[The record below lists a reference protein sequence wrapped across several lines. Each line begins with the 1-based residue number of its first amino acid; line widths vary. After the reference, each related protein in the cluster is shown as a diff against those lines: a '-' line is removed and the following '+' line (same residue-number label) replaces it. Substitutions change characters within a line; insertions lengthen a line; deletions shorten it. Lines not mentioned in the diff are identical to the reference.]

1 MTNHKDTDLREALRR
16 KYADKPQLPA
26 GFSERMMKRMEE
38 SQPRME
44 KAEATSNRRKWLY
57 TAIGAVAACGLLL
70 LALNYGGND
79 KETGNIEQVA
89 RNMQKI
95 TAPDTEEKQLRSDN
109 SIAQNLPAHKDEMK
123 RTETVTVSTTSRD
136 KTLPTKENEDT
147 HVTGDDTPSN
157 NHQPSTVNHQPSTI
171 TYHPADYGLHYATN
185 EINDSIYQAPSR
197 MDEFIA
203 KMANYNKVIGVP
215 LNCATAKND
224 STVSGTA
231 YVFEDKEDFDVF
243 GRLLQMACWYDSK
256 SPGYMLNFSHQ
267 QFVFTLKDLHKE
279 EKYFWLAERI
289 TGKRILL
296 YCTHSPIEKDV
307 SFACYQNFREQ
318 LTNVYFSSLQY

>member
-1 MTNHKDTDLREALRR
+1 MATAGSGDVLTGILLGISAQKTN
-16 KYADKPQLPA
+16 
-26 GFSERMMKRMEE
+26 
-38 SQPRME
+38 
-44 KAEATSNRRKWLY
+44 NLY
-57 TAIGAVAACGLLL
+57 KNMCLGVRIHGEIGDRAV
-70 LALNYGGND
+70 
-79 KETGNIEQVA
+79 
-89 RNMQKI
+89 
-95 TAPDTEEKQLRSDN
+95 EKQSQSDN
-109 SIAQNLPAHKDEMK
+109 NIAQNLPVHKDETK
-123 RTETVTVSTTSRD
+123 RTETVTVSTTSWD

-147 HVTGDDTPSN
+147 HVTGYATSSN
-157 NHQPSTVNHQPSTI
+157 NHQPSTVNRQPSTI

-296 YCTHSPIEKDV
+296 YCTHSPIETDV
-307 SFACYQNFREQ
+307 SFACYQNFREK

>member
-79 KETGNIEQVA
+79 KETGNMEQVA

-95 TAPDTEEKQLRSDN
+95 TAPDTVEKQPRSDN
-109 SIAQNLPAHKDEMK
+109 NIAQNLPVHKDETK
-123 RTETVTVSTTSRD
+123 RTETVTVSTTNND

-157 NHQPSTVNHQPSTI
+157 NRQPSTINHQPSTI
-171 TYHPADYGLHYATN
+171 N
-185 EINDSIYQAPSR
+185 
-197 MDEFIA
+197 
-203 KMANYNKVIGVP
+203 
-215 LNCATAKND
+215 
-224 STVSGTA
+224 
-231 YVFEDKEDFDVF
+231 
-243 GRLLQMACWYDSK
+243 
-256 SPGYMLNFSHQ
+256 
-267 QFVFTLKDLHKE
+267 HK
-279 EKYFWLAERI
+279 
-289 TGKRILL
+289 
-296 YCTHSPIEKDV
+296 P
-307 SFACYQNFREQ
+307 
-318 LTNVYFSSLQY
+318 

>member
-57 TAIGAVAACGLLL
+57 TTIGAVAACGLLL

-79 KETGNIEQVA
+79 KETGNMEQVA

-95 TAPDTEEKQLRSDN
+95 TAPDTEEKQPRSDRN
-109 SIAQNLPAHKDEMK
+109 IAQNLPAHKDETK

-147 HVTGDDTPSN
+147 HVTGYATSSN
-157 NHQPSTVNHQPSTI
+157 NHQPSTI

-185 EINDSIYQAPSR
+185 EINDSIYQTPSR

-296 YCTHSPIEKDV
+296 YCTHSPIETDM

>member
-1 MTNHKDTDLREALRR
+1 LFLV
-16 KYADKPQLPA
+16 PW
-26 GFSERMMKRMEE
+26 F
-38 SQPRME
+38 
-44 KAEATSNRRKWLY
+44 
-57 TAIGAVAACGLLL
+57 
-70 LALNYGGND
+70 
-79 KETGNIEQVA
+79 
-89 RNMQKI
+89 
-95 TAPDTEEKQLRSDN
+95 
-109 SIAQNLPAHKDEMK
+109 
-123 RTETVTVSTTSRD
+123 
-136 KTLPTKENEDT
+136 
-147 HVTGDDTPSN
+147 
-157 NHQPSTVNHQPSTI
+157 NHQPLTI
-171 TYHPADYGLHYATN
+171 TYHPADNGLHYATN

-296 YCTHSPIEKDV
+296 YCTHSPIETDV

>member
-1 MTNHKDTDLREALRR
+1 
-16 KYADKPQLPA
+16 
-26 GFSERMMKRMEE
+26 
-38 SQPRME
+38 
-44 KAEATSNRRKWLY
+44 
-57 TAIGAVAACGLLL
+57 
-70 LALNYGGND
+70 
-79 KETGNIEQVA
+79 
-89 RNMQKI
+89 
-95 TAPDTEEKQLRSDN
+95 
-109 SIAQNLPAHKDEMK
+109 
-123 RTETVTVSTTSRD
+123 
-136 KTLPTKENEDT
+136 
-147 HVTGDDTPSN
+147 
-157 NHQPSTVNHQPSTI
+157 
-171 TYHPADYGLHYATN
+171 
-185 EINDSIYQAPSR
+185 

-296 YCTHSPIEKDV
+296 YCTHSPIETDV

>member
-1 MTNHKDTDLREALRR
+1 MNTTIQALQQQRVLLQLEYYAEKEAFR
-16 KYADKPQLPA
+16 KQTEQM
-26 GFSERMMKRMEE
+26 GMMRKVKRGDAWFPLKVGK
-38 SQPRME
+38 SYYNSLNQ
-44 KAEATSNRRKWLY
+44 
-57 TAIGAVAACGLLL
+57 
-70 LALNYGGND
+70 LALEVFRTTD
-79 KETGNIEQVA
+79 QDIEHNFEFGRPVVFF
-89 RNMQKI
+89 K
-95 TAPDTEEKQLRSDN
+95 T
-109 SIAQNLPAHKDEMK
+109 
-123 RTETVTVSTTSRD
+123 STI
-136 KTLPTKENEDT
+136 
-147 HVTGDDTPSN
+147 
-157 NHQPSTVNHQPSTI
+157 NHQPSTI

-296 YCTHSPIEKDV
+296 YCTHSPIETDV